1 MNGGTVS
8 SHSLKTQMVTSYAQS
23 GPGQRSLG
31 KDKPQYCNAYADI
44 LQAEIGCPS
53 GCRSFVAEQRENL
66 TFIVM
71 DKSAYC
77 YGQGRRHHGKF
88 DHIL

>member
-31 KDKPQYCNAYADI
+31 KDKPQYCNAYA
-44 LQAEIGCPS
+44 EFFRPKS
-53 GCRSFVAEQRENL
+53 VARLAAAVLSLN
-66 TFIVM
+66 
-71 DKSAYC
+71 
-77 YGQGRRHHGKF
+77 RGK
-88 DHIL
+88 I